1 MTRGRRR
8 SRLDWKAV
16 VGIALGVGLLVYTL
30 RDVDAREVI
39 AEIGRANPWLLLLGV
54 AATVAPMAIR
64 AWRWKALLQPVRR
77 DTAFRSRFR
86 ATMIGFMANNVLP
99 ARVGEFA
106 RAYALSRMEPV
117 PVVAS
122 LGTLVLE
129 RIFDGFIVVSF
140 LFLAMALPGFPSL
153 EAVGVEDPAGA
164 ARVVIAL
171 LIALVLALAALVAWP
186 RRAVAAA
193 EAVAGRVLPE
203 SLRRPVVGALEAFL
217 SGIGSLRDPVL
228 LLRAA
233 YWSVW
238 TWLVPGIGFWLG
250 FQAFDIHVPFAAALF
265 LQSLIA
271 LAVALPAAPGFFGLW
286 EAAARLGLHD
296 IYGVQLEKTI
306 GFAIGFHMGGF
317 LAVTLWG
324 LVHTWQVGLSWR
336 DVERSEAAVEAG
348 VEADAAPTARGGRE
362 GRP

>member
-1 MTRGRRR
+1 
-8 SRLDWKAV
+8 V
-16 VGIALGVGLLVYTL
+16 LV
-30 RDVDAREVI
+30 
-39 AEIGRANPWLLLLGV
+39 
-54 AATVAPMAIR
+54 
-64 AWRWKALLQPVRR
+64 
-77 DTAFRSRFR
+77 
-86 ATMIGFMANNVLP
+86 
-99 ARVGEFA
+99 
-106 RAYALSRMEPV
+106 
-117 PVVAS
+117 
-122 LGTLVLE
+122 
-129 RIFDGFIVVSF
+129 
-140 LFLAMALPGFPSL
+140 
-153 EAVGVEDPAGA
+153 
-164 ARVVIAL
+164 
-171 LIALVLALAALVAWP
+171 LAALVAWP

-296 IYGVQLEKTI
+296 IYGVPLEKTI
-306 GFAIGFHMGGF
+306 GFAIGFHMGGV